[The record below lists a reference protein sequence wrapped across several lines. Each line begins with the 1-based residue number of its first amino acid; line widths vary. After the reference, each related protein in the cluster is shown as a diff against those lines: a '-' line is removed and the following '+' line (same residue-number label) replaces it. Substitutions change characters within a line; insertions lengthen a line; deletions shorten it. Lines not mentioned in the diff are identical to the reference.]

1 MDDMDLQKGIQC
13 TKCQF
18 VSCIHFIDLIFILFF
33 PLICTALDRVRDDY
47 LAESQQAV
55 DTIQAKKSNSS
66 NKLKI

>member
-1 MDDMDLQKGIQC
+1 MSIRIVHSLDIY
-13 TKCQF
+13 
-18 VSCIHFIDLIFILFF
+18 SIFFF
-33 PLICTALDRVRDDY
+33 DFGAPICTALDRVRDDY